1 MRKLEAPDL
10 LALWELGQTRHA
22 IDRSALLAAWA
33 RPQIEAER
41 IADLPLGEIT
51 ASLLQLRAAT
61 FGARIRAHAECDR
74 CGQRLELNFAT
85 HELLQPAAPAPEVA
99 AAGVRLRLPCLRDLA
114 AIAHE
119 TARPPEG
126 LMPQRAARSYTS
138 ERDAERGARELL
150 ARCMLNA
157 PADAA
162 ALSREIV
169 RELEDALEA
178 ADPNADLAFDVHCA
192 ACGHTGT
199 AQLDAGELLWDEVD
213 ARARALLGEVHL
225 LASAYG
231 WSESEILG
239 LSTARRAAYLSMVA
253 A

>member
-1 MRKLEAPDL
+1 MHKLEAPDL
-10 LALWELGQTRHA
+10 LALWEHGLSRHA

-33 RPQIEAER
+33 QREVEAEH

-51 ASLLQLRAAT
+51 TSLLQLRAAT
-61 FGARIRAHAECDR
+61 FGGRIRAHADCEH

-85 HELLQPAAPAPEVA
+85 HELMQPVAPATEAA
-99 AAGVRLRLPCLRDLA
+99 AAGVRLRPPCLRDLA

-119 TARPPEG
+119 H
-126 LMPQRAARSYTS
+126 
-138 ERDAERGARELL
+138 DAERAACELL

-162 ALSREIV
+162 ALRPETVREI
-169 RELEDALEA
+169 EDALEA
-178 ADPNADLAFDVHCA
+178 ADPNADIAFDVHCE
-192 ACGHTGT
+192 ACGHAGT
-199 AQLDAGELLWDEVD
+199 AQLDAGELLWDEID

-231 WSESEILG
+231 WTEGEILG
-239 LSTARRAAYLSMVA
+239 LSAARRAAYLSMVA

>member
-10 LALWELGQTRHA
+10 LALWERGLTRHA
-22 IDRSALLAAWA
+22 LDRSALLTAWA
-33 RPQIEAER
+33 RPQVDAGR

-61 FGARIRAHAECDR
+61 FGDRIRAHADCER
-74 CGQRLELNFAT
+74 CGQRLELNFAA
-85 HELLQPAAPAPEVA
+85 HELLQPAATAHEA
-99 AAGVRLRLPCLRDLA
+99 EAAGVRLRLPCLRDLA
-114 AIAHE
+114 AVA
-119 TARPPEG
+119 G
-126 LMPQRAARSYTS
+126 
-138 ERDAERGARELL
+138 ERDAERAARALL

-162 ALSREIV
+162 ALPPEIV
-169 RELEDALEA
+169 REMEDALEA
-178 ADPNADLAFDVHCA
+178 ADPNADLAFDVHCE
-192 ACGHTGT
+192 ACGHTGS

-213 ARARALLGEVHL
+213 ARARSLLSEVHR

-231 WSESEILG
+231 WSEGEILG

>member
-1 MRKLEAPDL
+1 MRELEAPDL
-10 LALWELGQTRHA
+10 LALWERGLTRHA
-22 IDRSALLAAWA
+22 IDRSALLTAWA
-33 RPQIEAER
+33 RPQIDAGR

-61 FGARIRAHAECDR
+61 FGDRIRAHADCER

-85 HELLQPAAPAPEVA
+85 HELLQPAASADEA
-99 AAGVRLRLPCLRDLA
+99 EAAGVRLRLPCLRDLA
-114 AIAHE
+114 AIAD
-119 TARPPEG
+119 
-126 LMPQRAARSYTS
+126 
-138 ERDAERGARELL
+138 ERDAERAARALL
-150 ARCMLNA
+150 ARCMRNA
-157 PADAA
+157 PADAG
-162 ALSREIV
+162 ALPPEIV
-169 RELEDALEA
+169 REIEDALEA
-178 ADPNADLAFDVHCA
+178 ADPNADLAFDVHCE
-192 ACGHTGT
+192 ACGHTGS

-231 WSESEILG
+231 WSEGEILG

>member
-10 LALWELGQTRHA
+10 LALWERGLTCHA

-33 RPQIEAER
+33 CPQIEAER
-41 IADLPLGEIT
+41 IVDLPLGEIT
-51 ASLLQLRAAT
+51 TSLLELRAAT
-61 FGARIRAHAECDR
+61 FGDRIRAHVDCEH

-85 HELLQPAAPAPEVA
+85 HELLQSAALTDETE

-119 TARPPEG
+119 
-126 LMPQRAARSYTS
+126 
-138 ERDAERGARELL
+138 RDAERAARALL
-150 ARCMLNA
+150 ARCMLNG
-157 PADAA
+157 PADVA
-162 ALSREIV
+162 ALPSEIV
-169 RELEDALEA
+169 REIESVFEA
-178 ADPNADLAFDVHCA
+178 ADPNADLAFDVHCE
-192 ACGHTGT
+192 ACGHVAT

-231 WSESEILG
+231 WSEGEILVLG
-239 LSTARRAAYLSMVA
+239 TARRAAYLSMVTA
-253 A
+253 

>member
-1 MRKLEAPDL
+1 M
-10 LALWELGQTRHA
+10 LALWEHGLTRHA

-33 RPQIEAER
+33 RPEIDAEC

-61 FGARIRAHAECDR
+61 FGGRIRAHADCER

-85 HELLQPAAPAPEVA
+85 HDLLQRAAPAHEAV
-99 AAGVRLRLPCLRDLA
+99 AAGVRLRLPCLRDVA
-114 AIAHE
+114 AIANEHDVE
-119 TARPPEG
+119 
-126 LMPQRAARSYTS
+126 RAAR
-138 ERDAERGARELL
+138 ALL

-162 ALSREIV
+162 ALPPEIV
-169 RELEDALEA
+169 REIEEALEA
-178 ADPNADLAFDVHCA
+178 ADPNADLAFDVHCE
-192 ACGHTGT
+192 ACGHAGG

-231 WSESEILG
+231 WTEGEIIG
-239 LSTARRAAYLSMVA
+239 LSPARRAAYLSMVVA
-253 A
+253 